1 MSVRAFAIGITA
13 LMGAMPVAAQH
24 RGTMEFGAYG
34 IAASFD
40 SNLSLKTGY
49 GAGGRVG
56 MFIVPRL
63 SFEMEG
69 ALMKVSRP
77 NGLTKV
83 NMGILS
89 GRLVA
94 VPIKAGWVSLLLG
107 AGGGVSTETNFMH
120 TYGADALV
128 GVKFPLGENV
138 ALRVDG
144 VWDWLANEDWKS
156 YKSLRAGLSFY
167 RHPAHEVRT
176 VTAVT
181 PAPPPTVVQAAD
193 SVSAAEIRRLRDR
206 DAELRALR
214 DSLRNAPGCPPP
226 EPSPVAVATMQA
238 RIHFAFDKSDI
249 TDSAKAILD
258 EKVEV
263 FRANPEMTI
272 AISGYTDLI
281 GTDAYNMALGERR
294 ANASKAYLVSKGI
307 DGNRVTV
314 ESKGQS
320 NPITDAPGV
329 AGQAPNRRAIFRLLI
344 VADPVKH

>member
-1 MSVRAFAIGITA
+1 MSVKTFAIGITA
-13 LMGAMPVAAQH
+13 LMGAMPVAAQQ

-40 SNLSLKTGY
+40 STLSLKTGY

-56 MFIVPRL
+56 MFIVPRV
-63 SFEMEG
+63 SFEFEG
-69 ALMKVSRP
+69 ALLKVSRP
-77 NGLTKV
+77 NGLHNV

-89 GRLVA
+89 ARLVA
-94 VPIKAGWVSLLLG
+94 VPLKVGSISFLLG

-120 TYGADALV
+120 TYGADVLV

-156 YKSLRAGLSFY
+156 YKSIRAGLSFY

-176 VTAVT
+176 VVA
-181 PAPPPTVVQAAD
+181 PAPPPTMMQPAD
-193 SVSAAEIRRLRDR
+193 SVSAAETRRLRER
-206 DAELRALR
+206 DAALRALR
-214 DSLRNAPGCPPP
+214 DSLRNAPVSAPP
-226 EPSPVAVATMQA
+226 EPSPATVATMQA
-238 RIHFAFDKSDI
+238 RIHFAFDKSEI

-294 ANASKAYLVSKGI
+294 ANASKAYLVSRGI
-307 DGNRVTV
+307 DGNRITV

-344 VADPVKH
+344 VADPVKQ